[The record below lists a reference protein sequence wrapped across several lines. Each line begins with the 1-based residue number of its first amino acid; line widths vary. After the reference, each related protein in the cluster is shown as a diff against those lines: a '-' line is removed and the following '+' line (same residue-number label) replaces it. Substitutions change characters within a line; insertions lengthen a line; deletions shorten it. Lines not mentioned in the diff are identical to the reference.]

1 MIHANNTYK
10 FVNCSII
17 VGSLR
22 IQQSTFT
29 GYVII
34 LAPLLSYSDLSLKF
48 LMTDITIVLLLF
60 MMAILEDWV
69 DESVLA
75 TVACF
80 ACTDAAYC
88 YTCRTFRGLYVCLQ
102 GTPVNPAKTDE
113 PIDLPFGKQ
122 TRVESRNHV
131 LDRNQP
137 LHWNGYF
144 WETCIH
150 PLKRSAIPMKSVGGM
165 LISLS

>member
-1 MIHANNTYK
+1 MIHANNTHK

-60 MMAILEDWV
+60 MMAILED
-69 DESVLA
+69 
-75 TVACF
+75 
-80 ACTDAAYC
+80 
-88 YTCRTFRGLYVCLQ
+88 
-102 GTPVNPAKTDE
+102 
-113 PIDLPFGKQ
+113 
-122 TRVESRNHV
+122 
-131 LDRNQP
+131 
-137 LHWNGYF
+137 
-144 WETCIH
+144 
-150 PLKRSAIPMKSVGGM
+150 
-165 LISLS
+165 